1 MNNLPTR
8 LALPEGWL
16 AQAAVQEVRDLAA
29 EAEPQASPDQT
40 AAFVMADAKHSDLL
54 MALACTRIL
63 CALTAPPEVPP
74 PPYLIVP
81 GVAVA
86 TCLRRRF
93 RAAGWLPETAVEV
106 AALAAAGAVSPDE
119 MDAALRRAAAHL
131 PSEDAHGLAGRF
143 RAVLG
148 DDLCYAAL
156 AGAALVRRNV
166 AVLPELRSPAGGLD
180 ELAARLYRDAVGK
193 PSATLH

>member
-29 EAEPQASPDQT
+29 EAEPPASLNRT
-40 AAFVMADAKHSDLL
+40 AAFVMADAKHGDLL

-63 CALTAPPEVPP
+63 CTLAASPEAPP
-74 PPYLIVP
+74 PPHLIVP
-81 GVAVA
+81 GCAVA

-93 RAAGWLPETAVEV
+93 QAAGRLPEAAVEV
-106 AALAAAGAVSPDE
+106 ADLAAAGTVSPDE

-131 PSEDAHGLAGRF
+131 PPEDAFGLAGRF

-148 DDLCYAAL
+148 DGLCYAAL
-156 AGAALVRRNV
+156 AAAALTRRNV
-166 AVLPELRSPAGGLD
+166 AVLPELRSPAGEMD
-180 ELAARLYRDAVGK
+180 VLAARLYRDAVGA